1 MYNLVGGRDAIDL
14 FDIALDGDKP
24 EKDGSPEI
32 THSMNFT
39 DPMDPEYCC
48 DDPKECLCTFG
59 CVGIVLKYWSNT
71 QKSKRFKNTKKD
83 QNYTCPVDVVLAVD
97 VCHCDNRRWI
107 KTIEFIGLGL

>member
-1 MYNLVGGRDAIDL
+1 MMADEPFNIGRSDRDRNGNILMIFSKELYILVGGRDSIDL
-14 FDIALDGDKP
+14 FDIALNGDKP

-59 CVGIVLKYWSNT
+59 CVGIVLKY
-71 QKSKRFKNTKKD
+71 
-83 QNYTCPVDVVLAVD
+83 
-97 VCHCDNRRWI
+97 
-107 KTIEFIGLGL
+107 

>member
-1 MYNLVGGRDAIDL
+1 MVNYFNLKIGHFRQKWTGISVGGRDAIDL

-24 EKDGSPEI
+24 EKDSDPEI

-59 CVGIVLKYWSNT
+59 CVGIV
-71 QKSKRFKNTKKD
+71 
-83 QNYTCPVDVVLAVD
+83 
-97 VCHCDNRRWI
+97 
-107 KTIEFIGLGL
+107 

>member
-1 MYNLVGGRDAIDL
+1 MGADDSMMADEPFNIGRSDRDRNGNFNYFQPGIKLFLVGGRDAIDL
-14 FDIALDGDKP
+14 FDIALNGDKP

-59 CVGIVLKYWSNT
+59 CVGSVLKY
-71 QKSKRFKNTKKD
+71 
-83 QNYTCPVDVVLAVD
+83 
-97 VCHCDNRRWI
+97 
-107 KTIEFIGLGL
+107 

>member
-1 MYNLVGGRDAIDL
+1 MLVVLIETEMVKKLSSKPDIFRQNWTFISVGGRDAIDL

-24 EKDGSPEI
+24 EKDSDSEI

-59 CVGIVLKYWSNT
+59 CVGIV
-71 QKSKRFKNTKKD
+71 
-83 QNYTCPVDVVLAVD
+83 
-97 VCHCDNRRWI
+97 
-107 KTIEFIGLGL
+107 